1 MSTNKTSTNNNWK
14 KKKPTSHRILAN
26 PIQTTTIDT
35 NGNNIKSNFQQLS
48 ESARNYLL
56 LVIFPPSW
64 EKAALAAVAAASRI
78 FRSSSSR
85 LAISASVQPSSVSW
99 SSSSTSLSS
108 IWRLRSCSRIS
119 LLGFLV
125 RPAEAG
131 FASNPLPLSLFFP
144 VLDLMKNLL
153 LCMYP
158 LVPDPLGVCNPIPLY
173 ISEEK
178 NQTKFTIMLRFQI
191 RSK

>member
-1 MSTNKTSTNNNWK
+1 MEGICHRINALTSLLLPLISQKHTHTTMSTNKTSTNNNWK
-14 KKKPTSHRILAN
+14 KKKKTTSHRILAN

-108 IWRLRSCSRIS
+108 I
-119 LLGFLV
+119 
-125 RPAEAG
+125 
-131 FASNPLPLSLFFP
+131 
-144 VLDLMKNLL
+144 
-153 LCMYP
+153 
-158 LVPDPLGVCNPIPLY
+158 
-173 ISEEK
+173 
-178 NQTKFTIMLRFQI
+178 
-191 RSK
+191 